1 MATMTRA
8 LWLILALMELI
19 AAAVLSLPFIIFA
32 LKLVRTKP
40 DILWPNIAYFLGV
53 GTPYVLLLVPA
64 GLLAWHLAGIFRK
77 FSRKR
82 ISN

>member
-1 MATMTRA
+1 MKRS

-19 AAAVLSLPFIIFA
+19 AAAGLSLPFIIFA
-32 LKLVRTKP
+32 HKLARTKS

-77 FSRKR
+77 FAQKR